1 MKYLTKLV
9 IYKWIDIRVRSFVNS
24 FILILK
30 RKLSKGHLPRTT
42 IPAQKAES
50 AMRETLN

>member
-30 RKLSKGHLPRTT
+30 RKLSKGHLPRTA

-50 AMRETLN
+50 AMRKTLN